1 MTPGP
6 SNHDPLKDALTRSL
20 IFVSGKGGVGKTCV
34 SQAIARALSKQP
46 SGRGKTTK
54 RVLWVTF
61 EDPFR
66 PAGELKEISPNFFEL
81 NCEAQTAFEE
91 YTSMKIGIPTLTRI
105 LVQNSLV
112 RYLAKAAPGIHELV
126 LLGKVWYERTRWDHV
141 VCDMPSTGYGLAMFQ
156 STSNFADLFR
166 GGPIHSDAESM
177 LETFR
182 DPQECSQLIVSLPEE
197 MPLRES
203 IDLQAFLLK
212 LFPAN
217 TPAFLVNRRFPH
229 PPETLQNDSSGVS
242 DQASPLASSPIEY
255 AERRAK
261 LEAFNLRIWREVGL
275 GFSELGYIPP
285 RPNAPTEDRIPE
297 GIVEALAEELI
308 RKEVFTK

>member
-1 MTPGP
+1 MTFKN
-6 SNHDPLKDALTRSL
+6 SLQEALSKSL
-20 IFVSGKGGVGKTCV
+20 IFVAGKGGVGKTCV
-34 SQAIARALSKQP
+34 SQAIARALATQP
-46 SGRGKTTK
+46 TGRGKRSK

-66 PAGELKEISPNFFEL
+66 PAGELKEIQPNLFEL

-91 YTSMKIGIPTLTRI
+91 YTAMKIGIPSLTRI

-177 LETFR
+177 LETFNN
-182 DPQECSQLIVSLPEE
+182 PKECSQLIVSLPEE

-203 IDLQAFLLK
+203 LELNDFLLK
-212 LFPAN
+212 LFPKN
-217 TPAFLVNRRFPH
+217 QPSFLVNRRFPH
-229 PPETLQNDSSGVS
+229 PAEPDVTHLPDAWN
-242 DQASPLASSPIEY
+242 SPLASSPTEY
-255 AERRAK
+255 VEKRAV
-261 LEAFNLRIWREVGL
+261 LEAFNLRIWSDLGIPFAELPYIKPTPSEV
-275 GFSELGYIPP
+275 SV
-285 RPNAPTEDRIPE
+285 NRIPE
-297 GIVEALAEELI
+297 STVNALSEALK
-308 RKEVFTK
+308 RQEVIPS

>member
-1 MTPGP
+1 M
-6 SNHDPLKDALTRSL
+6 KQALSRKL

-34 SQAIARALSKQP
+34 SQAIARALARQP
-46 SGRGKTTK
+46 AGRGKPKK

-66 PAGELKEISPNFFEL
+66 PAGELKEITPQLSEL

-91 YTSMKIGIPTLTRI
+91 YTTMKIGIPALTRV

-166 GGPIHSDAESM
+166 GGPIHHDAEAM
-177 LETFR
+177 LDTFR
-182 DPQECSQLIVSLPEE
+182 NPKDCSQIIVSLPEE

-203 IDLQAFLLK
+203 LELRDFLMR
-212 LFPAN
+212 LFPKN
-217 TPAFLVNRRFPH
+217 EPALIVNRRFPH
-229 PPETLQNDSSGVS
+229 PIGHGSETTADE
-242 DQASPLASSPIEY
+242 DFSPLAKSPEEY
-255 AERRAK
+255 ASRRAR
-261 LEAFNLRIWREVGL
+261 LEALNLRIWTEAGHS
-275 GFSELGYIPP
+275 FTELGYIPP
-285 RPNAPTEDRIPE
+285 SPEAPTQDRIPE
-297 GIVEALAEELI
+297 SIVEELTTELQ
-308 RKEVFTK
+308 RLEVIPS

>member
-1 MTPGP
+1 MTPKN
-6 SNHDPLKDALTRSL
+6 SLQEALSKSL
-20 IFVSGKGGVGKTCV
+20 IFVAGKGGVGKTCV
-34 SQAIARALSKQP
+34 SQAIARALASQTT
-46 SGRGKTTK
+46 GRDRRKK

-66 PAGELKEISPNFFEL
+66 PAGELKEIQPNLFEL

-91 YTSMKIGIPTLTRI
+91 YTSMKIGIPSLTRI

-177 LETFR
+177 LESFNN
-182 DPQECSQLIVSLPEE
+182 PKECSQLIVSLPEE

-203 IDLQAFLLK
+203 IELNDFLLK
-212 LFPAN
+212 LFPKN
-217 TPAFLVNRRFPH
+217 RPAFLVNRRFPH
-229 PPETLQNDSSGVS
+229 SNELKRTELPDAWS
-242 DQASPLASSPIEY
+242 SPLAHSPTEY
-255 AERRAK
+255 VEKRAV
-261 LEAFNLRIWREVGL
+261 LEAFNLRIWSDL
-275 GFSELGYIPP
+275 GISFSELPYIK
-285 RPNAPTEDRIPE
+285 PTSLEVSSNRIPE
-297 GIVEALAEELI
+297 SIVNALS
-308 RKEVFTK
+308 EVLRRQEVLPS